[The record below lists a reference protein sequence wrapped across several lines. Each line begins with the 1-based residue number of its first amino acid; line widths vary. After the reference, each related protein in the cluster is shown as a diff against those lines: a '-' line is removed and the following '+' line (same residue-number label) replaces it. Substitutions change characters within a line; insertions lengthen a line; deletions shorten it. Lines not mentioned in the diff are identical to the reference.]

1 MYRGRPFASTRIV
14 SVLPCTVAEAVC
26 TVARLAGCCPPL
38 IDPVAGRLAAA
49 GDGVELPVATA
60 ALMPPMVAA
69 AAMAIAV
76 MTIRGC
82 RTVPRFYSSMKVAD
96 PRGAVRGVP
105 LGRACAAG
113 K

>member
-1 MYRGRPFASTRIV
+1 V
-14 SVLPCTVAEAVC
+14 VE
-26 TVARLAGCCPPL
+26 
-38 IDPVAGRLAAA
+38 PVAGRPAAA

-76 MTIRGC
+76 ITIRGC
-82 RTVPRFYSSMKVAD
+82 RTVPRFYSLMKITD

-105 LGRACAAG
+105 LGRAYAAWEALEPTG
-113 K
+113 